1 MSTGTGDSALGTLS
15 VSNWSV
21 TSGSGAV
28 PVDALPEESSVDLVV
43 RDTPMMSLS
52 SSELASSCK
61 GSFTTCD
68 LSHGSS

>member
-1 MSTGTGDSALGTLS
+1 MFTGTDDSALGTLS

-28 PVDALPEESSVDLVV
+28 PDDALPEESSADLVV
-43 RDTPMMSLS
+43 RDTPLMSLS

-68 LSHGSS
+68 LSRGGS